1 MKTRV
6 NLGEDSYDIIIER
19 GSINKFS
26 DLTDVKG
33 KVLIVTDSGVPKE
46 YSECLAS
53 QFKESYIYTIP
64 EGEKSKN
71 LTEFSKIQSF
81 LLSKGFTRKDSVV
94 ACGGGV
100 VGDLAGFASACF
112 MRGIDFYNFP
122 TTVLSQV
129 DSSIGGKTAVDL
141 DGIKNIVGAFYQ
153 PKAVIIDP
161 DVLKSLPDRQISNG
175 LAEAVKMSLTSDGE
189 LFELFETQNIFEN
202 IDEILFK
209 AIEIKRK
216 VVEQDVKEAGLR
228 MILNFGHTI
237 GHGIESEEGLHGL
250 YHGEC
255 VALGMIPMCS
265 ENVRKRLI
273 PVLQK
278 LNLPT
283 EIKINTEKV
292 ISAVAHDKK
301 MSDSTVNAVSVNEI
315 GSFEI
320 KKMTVGEIEQNL
332 SVIIKE

>member
-6 NLGEDSYDIIIER
+6 NLGADSYDIIIER
-19 GSINKFS
+19 GAINKFA
-26 DLTDVKG
+26 DLVNIKG

-46 YSECLAS
+46 YSKCIAS
-53 QFKESYIYTIP
+53 QFSESYIYTIP
-64 EGEKSKN
+64 EGEQSKN
-71 LTEFSKIQSF
+71 LTQFGKIQSF
-81 LLSKGFTRKDSVV
+81 LLEKGFTRKDSVI

-100 VGDLAGFASACF
+100 PGDLAGFVSACF

-141 DGIKNIVGAFYQ
+141 DGIKNIVGAFHQ

-161 DVLKSLPDRQISNG
+161 DVLRTLPDRQISNG
-175 LAEAVKMSLTSDGE
+175 LAEAVKMSLTSDSE
-189 LFELFETQNIFEN
+189 LFEQFESTDILET

-265 ENVRKRLI
+265 ESVRERLI
-273 PVLQK
+273 PVLNK

-283 EIKINTEKV
+283 EISIDPQKV
-292 ISAVAHDKK
+292 IAAVAHDKK
-301 MSDSTVNAVSVNEI
+301 MRDNTVNTVFVNEVGSFEMKKMNVNEI
-315 GSFEI
+315 TQ
-320 KKMTVGEIEQNL
+320 MLT
-332 SVIIKE
+332 SVIKE

>member
-6 NLGEDSYDIIIER
+6 NLGADSYDIIIEH
-19 GSINKFS
+19 GAINKFAN
-26 DLTDVKG
+26 LTNING

-46 YSECLAS
+46 YSECIAS
-53 QFKESYIYTIP
+53 QFDESYIYTVTQ
-64 EGEKSKN
+64 GESSKN
-71 LTEFSKIQSF
+71 LNEFIKIQQF
-81 LLSKGFTRKDSVV
+81 LLKNNFTRKDSVI

-100 VGDLAGFASACF
+100 PGDLAGFVSACF

-141 DGIKNIVGAFYQ
+141 DGIKNIVGAFHQ
-153 PKAVIIDP
+153 PKMVIIDP
-161 DVLKSLPDRQISNG
+161 DVLKSLPSRQISNG

-189 LFELFETQNIFEN
+189 LFEMFETADIMEN

-209 AIEIKRK
+209 SIEIKRK

-265 ENVRKRLI
+265 DSVRSRLI
-273 PVLQK
+273 PVLKK
-278 LNLPT
+278 LNLQT
-283 EIKINTEKV
+283 EISINPEKV
-292 ISAVAHDKK
+292 TSAIVHDKK
-301 MSDSTVNAVSVNEI
+301 MRNNVVNTVTVNEV
-315 GSFEI
+315 GTFEM
-320 KKMTVGEIEQNL
+320 KKMTVDEIEQKL

>member
-6 NLGEDSYDIIIER
+6 NLGADSYDIIIEH
-19 GSINKFS
+19 GAINKFA
-26 DLTDVKG
+26 DLTNING

-46 YSECLAS
+46 YSECIAS
-53 QFKESYIYTIP
+53 QFDESYIYTVTQ
-64 EGEKSKN
+64 GESSKN
-71 LTEFSKIQSF
+71 LTEFTKIQQF
-81 LLSKGFTRKDSVV
+81 LLQNNFTRKDSVI

-100 VGDLAGFASACF
+100 PGDLAGFVSACF

-141 DGIKNIVGAFYQ
+141 DGIKNIVGAFHQ
-153 PKAVIIDP
+153 PKMVIIDP
-161 DVLKSLPDRQISNG
+161 DVLKSLPSRQISNG
-175 LAEAVKMSLTSDGE
+175 LAEAVKMSLTSDSE
-189 LFELFETQNIFEN
+189 LFQMFETANIMEN

-209 AIEIKRK
+209 SIEIKRK

-265 ENVRKRLI
+265 DSVRSRLI
-273 PVLQK
+273 PVLKK
-278 LNLPT
+278 LNLQT
-283 EIKINTEKV
+283 EISINPEKV
-292 ISAVAHDKK
+292 ISAIVHDKK
-301 MSDSTVNAVSVNEI
+301 MRNNVVNTVTVNEV
-315 GSFEI
+315 GTFEM
-320 KKMTVGEIEQNL
+320 KKMTVDEIEQKL

>member
-19 GSINKFS
+19 GVINKFS
-26 DLTDVKG
+26 DLVNING
-33 KVLIVTDSGVPKE
+33 KVLIVTDSKVPQE
-46 YSECLAS
+46 YSKCIAN
-53 QFKESYIYTIP
+53 QYKESYIYTIP
-64 EGEKSKN
+64 EGEQSKN
-71 LTEFSKIQSF
+71 LTQFAKIQSF
-81 LLSKGFTRKDSVV
+81 LLEKGFTRKDSVI

-100 VGDLAGFASACF
+100 VGDLAGFVSACF

-141 DGIKNIVGAFYQ
+141 DGIKNIVGAFHQ

-161 DVLKSLPDRQISNG
+161 DVLDTLPDRQISNG
-175 LAEAVKMSLTSDGE
+175 LAEAVKMSLTSDKE
-189 LFELFETQNIFEN
+189 LFEMFEN
-202 IDEILFK
+202 TDILKNIDGILFK

-255 VALGMIPMCS
+255 VALGMLPMCS
-265 ENVRKRLI
+265 EDVRKRLI
-273 PVLQK
+273 AVLEK
-278 LNLPT
+278 LKLPT
-283 EIKINTEKV
+283 EILIEPQKV
-292 ISAVAHDKK
+292 ISAVIHDKK
-301 MSDSTVNAVSVNEI
+301 MRDNTVNAVLVNEI
-315 GSFEI
+315 GSFEM
-320 KKMTVGEIEQNL
+320 KKMTVDEIERQL
-332 SVIIKE
+332 SVIVKE

>member
-81 LLSKGFTRKDSVV
+81 LLSKGFTRKDSLV

>member
-129 DSSIGGKTAVDL
+129 DSSIGGKTAVNL

-320 KKMTVGEIEQNL
+320 KKMSVGEIEQNL

>member
-6 NLGEDSYDIIIER
+6 NLGADSYDIIIER
-19 GSINKFS
+19 SAIDKFA
-26 DLTDVKG
+26 DLTDIKG

-46 YSECLAS
+46 YSERLAR
-53 QFKESYIYTIP
+53 QFDDSFIYTFP
-64 EGEKSKN
+64 EGEKSKS
-71 LTEFSKIQSF
+71 LAEFGKIQSY
-81 LLSKGFTRKDSVV
+81 LLEKGFTRKDSVI

-100 VGDLAGFASACF
+100 VGDLAGFVSACF

-161 DVLKSLPDRQISNG
+161 DVLGSLPDRQISNG
-175 LAEAVKMSLTSDGE
+175 LAEAVKMSLTSDKE
-189 LFELFETQNIFEN
+189 LFEMFENENIIEN
-202 IDEILFK
+202 IDKILFK

-216 VVEQDVKEAGLR
+216 VVEQDVKESGLR

-255 VALGMIPMCS
+255 VALGMIPMCG

-273 PVLQK
+273 SVLHK

-283 EIKINTEKV
+283 EIKVNSDKV
-292 ISAVAHDKK
+292 ITAVTHDKK
-301 MSDSTVNAVSVNEI
+301 MRDNTVNAVIVNDTGSFEIRKMSVNEI
-315 GSFEI
+315 EQRLSAVI
-320 KKMTVGEIEQNL
+320 VG
-332 SVIIKE
+332 

>member
-6 NLGEDSYDIIIER
+6 NLGADSYDIIIER
-19 GSINKFS
+19 SAIDKFA
-26 DLTDVKG
+26 DLTDIKG
-33 KVLIVTDSGVPKE
+33 KALIVTDSGVPKE
-46 YSECLAS
+46 YSERLAR
-53 QFKESYIYTIP
+53 QFDDSFIYTFP
-64 EGEKSKN
+64 EGEKSKS
-71 LTEFSKIQSF
+71 LAEFGKIQSH
-81 LLSKGFTRKDSVV
+81 LLEKGFTRKDSVI

-100 VGDLAGFASACF
+100 VGDLAGFVSACF

-161 DVLKSLPDRQISNG
+161 DVLGSLPDRQISNG
-175 LAEAVKMSLTSDGE
+175 LAEAVKMSLTSDKE
-189 LFELFETQNIFEN
+189 LFEMFENENIIEN
-202 IDEILFK
+202 IDKILFK

-216 VVEQDVKEAGLR
+216 VVEQDVKESGLR

-273 PVLQK
+273 SVLHK

-283 EIKINTEKV
+283 EIKVNSDKV
-292 ISAVAHDKK
+292 ISAVIHDKK
-301 MSDSTVNAVSVNEI
+301 MRDNTVNAVMVNDT

-320 KKMTVGEIEQNL
+320 RKMTVNEIEQRL
-332 SVIIKE
+332 SAVIVG

>member
-1 MKTRV
+1 MLFR
-6 NLGEDSYDIIIER
+6 
-19 GSINKFS
+19 
-26 DLTDVKG
+26 
-33 KVLIVTDSGVPKE
+33 
-46 YSECLAS
+46 
-53 QFKESYIYTIP
+53 
-64 EGEKSKN
+64 
-71 LTEFSKIQSF
+71 SKIQSF

-301 MSDSTVNAVSVNEI
+301 MRDSTVNAVLVNEI
-315 GSFEI
+315 GSCEI
-320 KKMTVGEIEQNL
+320 QKMAVSEIEKKL
-332 SVIIKE
+332 SSVIAG

>member
-81 LLSKGFTRKDSVV
+81 LLSKGFTRKDSVI

-161 DVLKSLPDRQISNG
+161 DVLKSLPNRQISNG

-273 PVLQK
+273 PVLKK

-301 MSDSTVNAVSVNEI
+301 MRDSTVNAVSVNEI

-320 KKMTVGEIEQNL
+320 KKMTVGEIEKKL
-332 SVIIKE
+332 SSVIMG

>member
-81 LLSKGFTRKDSVV
+81 LLSKGFTRKDSLV

-129 DSSIGGKTAVDL
+129 DSSIGGKTAVNL

-189 LFELFETQNIFEN
+189 LFELFETQNILEN

-216 VVEQDVKEAGLR
+216 VVERDVKEAGLR

-301 MSDSTVNAVSVNEI
+301 MRDSTVNAVLVNEI

-320 KKMTVGEIEQNL
+320 KKMTVGEIEKKL
-332 SVIIKE
+332 SSVIMG

>member
-1 MKTRV
+1 MRTHV
-6 NLGEDSYDIIIER
+6 NLGADSYDIIIER
-19 GSINKFS
+19 GAINNFADLVSI
-26 DLTDVKG
+26 KG

-46 YSECLAS
+46 YSKCIAS
-53 QFKESYIYTIP
+53 QFDESYIYTVP
-64 EGEKSKN
+64 EGEASKN
-71 LTEFSKIQSF
+71 LTQFGKIQSF
-81 LLSKGFTRKDSVV
+81 LLEKGFTRKDTVI

-100 VGDLAGFASACF
+100 PGDLAGFVSACF

-141 DGIKNIVGAFYQ
+141 DGIKNIVGAFHQ

-175 LAEAVKMSLTSDGE
+175 LAEAVKMSLTSDSE
-189 LFELFETQNIFEN
+189 LFEMFENTDILEN

-237 GHGIESEEGLHGL
+237 GHGIESEEDLHGL

-265 ENVRKRLI
+265 DTVRTRLI
-273 PVLQK
+273 SVLNK

-283 EIKINTEKV
+283 EISINTDKV
-292 ISAVAHDKK
+292 ISAIAHDKK
-301 MSDSTVNAVSVNEI
+301 MRDNTVNTVYVNNV
-315 GSFEI
+315 GSFEM
-320 KKMTVGEIEQNL
+320 KKMTVSEIEQEL

>member
-6 NLGEDSYDIIIER
+6 NLGADSYDIIIER
-19 GSINKFS
+19 GAIYKFAE
-26 DLTDVKG
+26 LTDING

-46 YSECLAS
+46 YSERLAR
-53 QFKESYIYTIP
+53 QFDESFIYTFP
-64 EGEKSKN
+64 EGEKSKS
-71 LTEFSKIQSF
+71 LAEFGKIQSYF
-81 LLSKGFTRKDSVV
+81 LKNGFTRKDSVI

-161 DVLKSLPDRQISNG
+161 DVLGSLPDRQISNG
-175 LAEAVKMSLTSDGE
+175 LAEAVKMSLTSDKE
-189 LFELFETQNIFEN
+189 LFEMFENENIIEN

-216 VVEQDVKEAGLR
+216 VVEQDVKESGLR

-273 PVLQK
+273 SVLHK

-283 EIKINTEKV
+283 EIKVNSDKV
-292 ISAVAHDKK
+292 ISAVIHDKK
-301 MSDSTVNAVSVNEI
+301 MRDNTVNAVMVNDI

-320 KKMTVGEIEQNL
+320 RKMTVNEIEQRL
-332 SVIIKE
+332 SAVIVG

>member
-26 DLTDVKG
+26 ALTDVKG

-53 QFKESYIYTIP
+53 QFNKSYIYTIP

-100 VGDLAGFASACF
+100 VGDLAGFVSACF
-112 MRGIDFYNFP
+112 MRGINFYNFP

-175 LAEAVKMSLTSDGE
+175 LAEAVKMSLTSDKA
-189 LFELFETQNIFEN
+189 LFEMFEN
-202 IDEILFK
+202 ENILKNIDTILFK
-209 AIEIKRK
+209 AIEIKRQ
-216 VVEQDVKEAGLR
+216 VVEHDVKEAGLR

-265 ENVRKRLI
+265 ENVRKKLI
-273 PVLQK
+273 PVLKK

-301 MSDSTVNAVSVNEI
+301 MRDSTVNAVLVNEI
-315 GSFEI
+315 GSYEI
-320 KKMTVGEIEQNL
+320 QKMTVSEIEKML
-332 SVIIKE
+332 SSVIVG

>member
-1 MKTRV
+1 M
-6 NLGEDSYDIIIER
+6 LE
-19 GSINKFS
+19 
-26 DLTDVKG
+26 
-33 KVLIVTDSGVPKE
+33 
-46 YSECLAS
+46 
-53 QFKESYIYTIP
+53 
-64 EGEKSKN
+64 
-71 LTEFSKIQSF
+71 
-81 LLSKGFTRKDSVV
+81 KGFTRKDSVI

-100 VGDLAGFASACF
+100 VGDLAGFVSACF

-161 DVLKSLPDRQISNG
+161 DVLGSLPDRQISNG
-175 LAEAVKMSLTSDGE
+175 LAEAVKMSLTSDKE
-189 LFELFETQNIFEN
+189 LFEMFENENIIEN
-202 IDEILFK
+202 IDKILFK

-216 VVEQDVKEAGLR
+216 VVEQDVKESGLR

-237 GHGIESEEGLHGL
+237 GHGIESVEGLHGL

-273 PVLQK
+273 SVLHK

-283 EIKINTEKV
+283 EIKVNSDKV
-292 ISAVAHDKK
+292 ITAVAHDKK
-301 MSDSTVNAVSVNEI
+301 MRDNSVNAVRVNDI

-320 KKMTVGEIEQNL
+320 RKMSVNEIEQRL
-332 SVIIKE
+332 SAVIVG

>member
-6 NLGEDSYDIIIER
+6 NLGADSYDIIIEH
-19 GSINKFS
+19 GAINKFA
-26 DLTDVKG
+26 DLTNING

-46 YSECLAS
+46 YSECIAS
-53 QFKESYIYTIP
+53 QFDESYIYTVP
-64 EGEKSKN
+64 EGEASKN
-71 LTEFSKIQSF
+71 LDEFGKI
-81 LLSKGFTRKDSVV
+81 LSYMLEKNFTRKDSVI

-100 VGDLAGFASACF
+100 PGDLAGFVSACF

-141 DGIKNIVGAFYQ
+141 DGIKNIVGAFHQ
-153 PKAVIIDP
+153 PKTVIIDP
-161 DVLKSLPDRQISNG
+161 DVLKSLPSRQISNG
-175 LAEAVKMSLTSDGE
+175 LAEAVKMSLTSNSD
-189 LFELFETQNIFEN
+189 LFEMFEKADIMEN

-209 AIEIKRK
+209 SIEIKRK

-265 ENVRKRLI
+265 DSVRSRLI
-273 PVLQK
+273 PVLKK
-278 LNLPT
+278 LNLQT
-283 EIKINTEKV
+283 EISINPEKV
-292 ISAVAHDKK
+292 ISAIVHDKK
-301 MSDSTVNAVSVNEI
+301 MRNNVVNTVTVNDV
-315 GSFEI
+315 GTFEM
-320 KKMTVGEIEQNL
+320 KKMTVGEIEQKL

>member
-265 ENVRKRLI
+265 ENVRKKLI

-301 MSDSTVNAVSVNEI
+301 MRDSTVNAVLVNEI
-315 GSFEI
+315 GSYEI
-320 KKMTVGEIEQNL
+320 QKMTVSEIEKKL
-332 SVIIKE
+332 SSVIMG

>member
-81 LLSKGFTRKDSVV
+81 LLSKGFTRKDSLV

-129 DSSIGGKTAVDL
+129 DSSIGGKTAVNL

-301 MSDSTVNAVSVNEI
+301 MRDSTVNAVLVNEI
-315 GSFEI
+315 GSCEI
-320 KKMTVGEIEQNL
+320 QKMAVSEIEKKL
-332 SVIIKE
+332 SSVIVG

>member
-6 NLGEDSYDIIIER
+6 NLGADSYDIIIEH
-19 GSINKFS
+19 GAINKFA
-26 DLTDVKG
+26 DLTNING

-46 YSECLAS
+46 YSECIAS
-53 QFKESYIYTIP
+53 QFDESYIYTVP
-64 EGEKSKN
+64 EGEASKN
-71 LTEFSKIQSF
+71 LDEFGKI
-81 LLSKGFTRKDSVV
+81 LSYMLEKNFTRKDSVI

-100 VGDLAGFASACF
+100 PGDLAGFVSACF

-141 DGIKNIVGAFYQ
+141 DGIKNIVGAFHQ
-153 PKAVIIDP
+153 PKTVIIDP
-161 DVLKSLPDRQISNG
+161 DVLKSLPSRQISNG
-175 LAEAVKMSLTSDGE
+175 LAEAVKMSLTSNSD
-189 LFELFETQNIFEN
+189 LFEMFEKADIMEN

-209 AIEIKRK
+209 SIEIKRK

-265 ENVRKRLI
+265 DSVRSRLI
-273 PVLQK
+273 PVLKK
-278 LNLPT
+278 LNLQT
-283 EIKINTEKV
+283 EISINPEKV
-292 ISAVAHDKK
+292 ISAIVHDKK
-301 MSDSTVNAVSVNEI
+301 MRNNVVNTVTVNDV
-315 GSFEI
+315 GTFEM
-320 KKMTVGEIEQNL
+320 KKMTVSEIEQKL

>member
-81 LLSKGFTRKDSVV
+81 LLSKGFTRKDSLV

-320 KKMTVGEIEQNL
+320 KKMSVGEIEQNL